1 MAVLLWA
8 LAAQA
13 GGPRFRAVD
22 VVVDG
27 GDRPL
32 AVYQFELTYDR
43 AACSLVG
50 VEGGERPFAE
60 PPFYDPRGL
69 TAGRVILAAFTLDK
83 SPPRGRVRVARVHLE
98 ERGEPGLEVRMVVA
112 GTVGGE
118 KIAASV
124 QLLALE
130 GGGR

>member
-1 MAVLLWA
+1 
-8 LAAQA
+8 
-13 GGPRFRAVD
+13 
-22 VVVDG
+22 
-27 GDRPL
+27 
-32 AVYQFELTYDR
+32 
-43 AACSLVG
+43 
-50 VEGGERPFAE
+50 
-60 PPFYDPRGL
+60 
-69 TAGRVILAAFTLDK
+69 
-83 SPPRGRVRVARVHLE
+83 VHLE